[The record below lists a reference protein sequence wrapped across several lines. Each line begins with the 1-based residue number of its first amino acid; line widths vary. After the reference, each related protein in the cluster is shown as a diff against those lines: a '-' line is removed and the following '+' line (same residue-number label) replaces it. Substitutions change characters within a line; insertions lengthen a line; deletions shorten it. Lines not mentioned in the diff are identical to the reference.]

1 MEKKQLQVQQPQDKA
16 TRTCSSACQTTISVG
31 KSRSDEE
38 WQVTALRKHNAI
50 LIRELNSLSSKHKA
64 VKAGLEQRERE
75 LECAKENL
83 DNRSNEVARLLKK
96 QQILQRK
103 CVIAQGG
110 DIFHP
115 GLFPMRGMEPQ
126 VSSGES
132 SGATSH

>member
-1 MEKKQLQVQQPQDKA
+1 MGCQQKKEKYKILS
-16 TRTCSSACQTTISVG
+16 TRRPKNVLLDGVTTISVG

-75 LECAKENL
+75 LECAEE
-83 DNRSNEVARLLKK
+83 NEVARLLKK
-96 QQILQRK
+96 QKILQRK

-110 DIFHP
+110 NIFHP
-115 GLFPMRGMEPQ
+115 GLFPMRGMEPE